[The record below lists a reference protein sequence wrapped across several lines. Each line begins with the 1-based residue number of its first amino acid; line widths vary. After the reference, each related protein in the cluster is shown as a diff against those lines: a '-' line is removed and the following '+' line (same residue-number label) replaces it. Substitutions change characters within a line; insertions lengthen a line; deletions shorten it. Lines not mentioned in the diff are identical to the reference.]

1 MAYFALANKAKPPMT
16 IAETHGRPTK
26 GITPRFLA
34 PAAHPRRS
42 RSLRPPGGVMIA
54 ACCRWPRVLPTTL
67 VPGSA
72 VVLQRALTRLAQHR
86 GAGARAAAPSI
97 C

>member
-1 MAYFALANKAKPPMT
+1 
-16 IAETHGRPTK
+16 
-26 GITPRFLA
+26 
-34 PAAHPRRS
+34 
-42 RSLRPPGGVMIA
+42 MIA